1 MCEDT
6 SKRAKKCRFMIFY
19 LKFNNLGS
27 DDGSVGTYHL
37 NIKEDDLSHPLL
49 CSNDKSL
56 QNHHLSLNC

>member
-37 NIKEDDLSHPLL
+37 NIKEDDLSHPLFVEGE
-49 CSNDKSL
+49 
-56 QNHHLSLNC
+56 